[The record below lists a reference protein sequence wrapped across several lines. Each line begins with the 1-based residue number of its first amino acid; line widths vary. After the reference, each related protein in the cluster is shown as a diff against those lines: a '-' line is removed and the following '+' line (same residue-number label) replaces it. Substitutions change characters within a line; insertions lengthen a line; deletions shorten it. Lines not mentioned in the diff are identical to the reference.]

1 MKWGYSQEILHTGKK
16 TKYKM
21 KNLPLI
27 FSAVIV
33 GIILFQSVL
42 VAPAINKLINTIDAS
57 TFLRFI
63 WPKFFII
70 IAIISLVSFILMIIN
85 AHPNLYK
92 YFSFISFLL
101 MLSCYLITPLINEAK
116 DSLNEQLWTILHL
129 STIILTL
136 LTLTLNVVIIL
147 CWKSTN

>member
-1 MKWGYSQEILHTGKK
+1 MKWGYFQEISHTGKK

-21 KNLPLI
+21 KNFPYI

-42 VAPAINKLINTIDAS
+42 VAPAINKLVNTIDAS

-70 IAIISLVSFILMIIN
+70 IAIISLASFVLMIIYS
-85 AHPNLYK
+85 HPNLLK

-129 STIILTL
+129 STIIITL
-136 LTLTLNVVIIL
+136 VTLILNVLVIL
-147 CWKSTN
+147 CWKSIN

>member
-1 MKWGYSQEILHTGKK
+1 
-16 TKYKM
+16 M
-21 KNLPLI
+21 KNFPYI

-42 VAPAINKLINTIDAS
+42 VAPAINKLVNTIDAS

-70 IAIISLVSFILMIIN
+70 IAIISLASFVLMIIN
-85 AHPNLYK
+85 SHPNLLK

-129 STIILTL
+129 STIIITL
-136 LTLTLNVVIIL
+136 VTLILNVLIIL
-147 CWKSTN
+147 YWKSIN